1 MGRKPQNLADAPGQD
16 SFLDVVANLVG
27 ILIILIIVVGVA
39 TKKAMVEEGVTAA
52 MAAGGESGDGDA
64 AGGGSDDDTDDSA
77 AIVKELRQSLAGIEL
92 DIHSTAKRIETQGI
106 EVAYRRLERD
116 KALTM
121 ISAAEKALEDERK
134 QLDDSQKQQLD
145 ESSLFAAARE
155 ELETIKRNRIALER
169 ARPTKGVLEHLPTPM
184 ARTVFGKEIHLRLG
198 NGRIAHVP
206 WDELVDKLKAD
217 APQKIWRLKD
227 APAFTET
234 LGPIDGFWMR
244 YTLKKTEQTVQT
256 RQGTAVQQRAELDRF
271 VLLPVSE
278 DVGEPIE
285 AALKPDSDFMTLVQR
300 LDPNRATITI
310 WTYPDSF
317 GHYRTF
323 KKLLFDRGFLTAAR
337 PLPEGYPL
345 GGSPEGSRSSAE

>member
-39 TKKAMVEEGVTAA
+39 TKKAMVEEGVTAS
-52 MAAGGESGDGDA
+52 MAGGADDSDEEAGTGQGDDE
-64 AGGGSDDDTDDSA
+64 DDSA
-77 AIVKELRQSLAGIEL
+77 GVVKELKRSLVGIEL
-92 DIHSTAKRIETQGI
+92 DIHSTAKRIEAQGI

-121 ISAAEKALEDERK
+121 ISAAEKSLEEERK
-134 QLDDSQKQQLD
+134 ELDDSQKQKLD
-145 ESSLFAAARE
+145 ESSLFAAAKD
-155 ELETIKRNRIALER
+155 ELESIKRNRLALER

-198 NGRIAHVP
+198 GGRISHVP
-206 WDELVDKLKAD
+206 WDELVEKLKAD

-227 APAFTET
+227 SNAFTET

-256 RQGTAVQQRAELDRF
+256 RQGTSVQQRAELDRF

-278 DVGEPIE
+278 DVGEPVE

-317 GHYRTF
+317 KHYRTF
-323 KKLLFDRGFLTAAR
+323 KKILFDRGFLTAAR
-337 PLPEGYPL
+337 PLPDGYPL